1 MNKHYTYLANWKMNL
16 PLNEALTF
24 ISGHY
29 DDFVLLSKKPH
40 TQIVICPSTETLYP
54 IHQMVQGTNL
64 QLSGQDCSQHTRG
77 SFTGQVCAPSLKQ
90 AGCSF
95 CIIGH
100 SEQRLFGCDTNESV
114 AHKCAMLLDVD
125 ITPVVCIG
133 ENLEQYKNGKT
144 LEALSE
150 QLNPLFTMLTTHQKA
165 HVPILLAYEPIWAIG
180 TGNVATNEHIES
192 TLSWLAQE
200 TSKKAPLFKWKL
212 LYGGSV
218 KAENIG
224 QLKTIPLIDGF
235 LVGGASLDFEE
246 FEKVVNY
253 V

>member
-1 MNKHYTYLANWKMNL
+1 
-16 PLNEALTF
+16 
-24 ISGHY
+24 
-29 DDFVLLSKKPH
+29 
-40 TQIVICPSTETLYP
+40 
-54 IHQMVQGTNL
+54 
-64 QLSGQDCSQHTRG
+64 
-77 SFTGQVCAPSLKQ
+77 
-90 AGCSF
+90 
-95 CIIGH
+95 
-100 SEQRLFGCDTNESV
+100 
-114 AHKCAMLLDVD
+114 MLLDVD

-144 LEALSE
+144 LDALSE